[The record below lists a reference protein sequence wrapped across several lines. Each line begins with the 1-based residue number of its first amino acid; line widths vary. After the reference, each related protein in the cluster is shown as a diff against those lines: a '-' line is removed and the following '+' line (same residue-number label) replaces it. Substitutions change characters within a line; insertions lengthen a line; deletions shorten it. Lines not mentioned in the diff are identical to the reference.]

1 MDGYKMG
8 NGKVKVGLDI
18 NFIDNMV
25 KSWPIS
31 YSMRNISL
39 PLELFSWPYSTPEFI
54 LVVLFSFLGL

>member
-39 PLELFSWPYSTPEFI
+39 SLELFSWLYSTPEFI